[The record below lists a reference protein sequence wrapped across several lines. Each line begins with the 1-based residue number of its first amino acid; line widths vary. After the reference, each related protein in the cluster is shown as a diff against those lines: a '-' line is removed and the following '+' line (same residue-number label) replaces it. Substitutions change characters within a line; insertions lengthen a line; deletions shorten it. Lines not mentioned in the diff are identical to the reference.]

1 VIPYGR
7 VAFVHDKDN
16 AESQTWEVGAYA
28 LRAQRNPGGDFSQG
42 VDTLTDWA
50 IDGNYQFI
58 GTGDHVV
65 SAHATYIHED
75 QNLAASSALFGTN
88 SRNTLTTARADISY
102 SYKNTWTPSFQA
114 FSTAGSSDLAF
125 YGSGVKTNGY
135 VVELAYTPFGK
146 PDSPIS
152 WANARLALQYVGY
165 TEFNGQLSGASA
177 ANTLYLNL
185 WIAVA
190 PFGAYVHR

>member
-1 VIPYGR
+1 M
-7 VAFVHDKDN
+7 
-16 AESQTWEVGAYA
+16 
-28 LRAQRNPGGDFSQG
+28 
-42 VDTLTDWA
+42 
-50 IDGNYQFI
+50 
-58 GTGDHVV
+58 
-65 SAHATYIHED
+65 
-75 QNLAASSALFGTN
+75 
-88 SRNTLTTARADISY
+88 
-102 SYKNTWTPSFQA
+102 
-114 FSTAGSSDLAF
+114 
-125 YGSGVKTNGY
+125 
-135 VVELAYTPFGK
+135 VELAYTPFGK